1 MKTVGYDLTFV
12 SEMEGKTGE
21 EVFALGLLQ
30 GLYNLGNSSSL
41 VVYATESMK
50 KLLLKEYPGLHAV
63 GFKKIG
69 KKFYKKKLR
78 RYIRKNPVDI
88 VYYPHIHKLMPVKLS
103 CETAA
108 TAHGM
113 NSKEVSRRDRRITLK
128 KLKNI
133 DRIAAAGNLVK
144 DEILVKHKNMPSES
158 ITVISNPL
166 VDIRAGVEIVLK
178 KKFILSV
185 NSDSEQKN
193 LIAILK
199 SFRKIQNEIPHDLV
213 VIGDINEKGRA
224 YRYIKRAGLKDR
236 VIVTG
241 RISREILFGYYRNA
255 DLFVNASRYKGFG
268 YTPLEAMVCESR
280 VLSVEMPAITNAGG
294 IECDEYINNPHNYSE
309 IANKMLIVLYK
320 AIDRSYLKERAKKLM
335 DVYSLEKSAVKY
347 AEFLGIGEKI

>member
-30 GLYNLGNSSSL
+30 GLYNLGKSTNL
-41 VVYATESMK
+41 VVYSTEQMK
-50 KLLLKEYPGLHAV
+50 KQLLKEYPGLHVV
-63 GFKKIG
+63 GFKKTG
-69 KKFYKKKLR
+69 KKFYKTKLR
-78 RYIRKNPVDI
+78 KYVRKNPVDLI
-88 VYYPHIHKLMPVKLS
+88 YYPHVHKLMSTNLPCL
-103 CETAA
+103 TRA
-108 TAHGM
+108 TVHGM
-113 NSKEVSRRDRRITLK
+113 NTKEVSRQARRKAYNKLK
-128 KLKNI
+128 KLNK
-133 DRIAAAGNLVK
+133 IAAAGEMVK
-144 DEILVKHKNMPSES
+144 DEILVRHKHMSSDNVQ
-158 ITVISNPL
+158 VICNPL

-199 SFRKIQNEIPHDLV
+199 SFRNIRNEIPHDLV
-213 VIGDINEKGRA
+213 VIGDIDEKVRA

-236 VIVTG
+236 IIVTG

-268 YTPLEAMVCESR
+268 YTPLEAMACETR
-280 VLSVEMPAITNAGG
+280 VLSVEMSAIKDADG

-320 AIDRSYLKERAKKLM
+320 EIDRNYLKSRAARLMDIYSVERAAKQ
-335 DVYSLEKSAVKY
+335 Y
-347 AEFLGIGEKI
+347 AEFLGIGEKE